1 MNYLLASTT
10 TSLAALRRDEV
21 QCRRCGL
28 YREAT
33 QVVPG
38 EGSAD
43 AALMLVGEQPGDRE
57 DLAGRPF
64 VGPAGHIL
72 DRALGDAGIPRGTVF
87 VTNAVKHF
95 KYRWRGKR
103 RLHKR
108 PDAGEIEACRWWLG
122 IERTL
127 VRPGVILTMGT
138 TAARGVLGRAVV
150 IGKARDLTEALDD
163 GTRVRV
169 TIHPSLLLRLRSEA
183 EKAAGYARF
192 VADLREAAVL
202 AGLFV

>member
-1 MNYLLASTT
+1 MSRRISLDYRSVWETAGEVRRHRAMNELLASM
-10 TSLAALRRDEV
+10 TSLAALGRDEA
-21 QCRRCGL
+21 QCQRCGL

-33 QVVPG
+33 EVVPG

-72 DRALGDAGIPRGTVF
+72 ERALREARVPRSRVF

-95 KYRWRGKR
+95 KYEWRGNR

-108 PDAGEIEACRWWLG
+108 PDTGEIEACRWWLDL
-122 IERTL
+122 ERSL
-127 VRPGVILTMGT
+127 VKPTVILAMGAS
-138 TAARGVLGRAVV
+138 AARGVLGRAVP
-150 IGKARDLTEALDD
+150 IGKTREHTEALAD
-163 GTRVRV
+163 GTQVR
-169 TIHPSLLLRLRSEA
+169 
-183 EKAAGYARF
+183 
-192 VADLREAAVL
+192 
-202 AGLFV
+202 